1 MASVRVNVNPS
12 YVSSYGDS
20 WQGAGGWVSNNWSTM
35 NITSAFYDTDAH
47 TLTLNYDLRINRDGY
62 GSGHDGYNVAAIC
75 GWVNGT
81 VAKFYHGNDYT
92 FINTDW
98 YDQDSGH
105 RTVQTLWSGTYV
117 INNWTPGTNITLRV
131 ASLQDWGYTGARWD
145 NNNYRSD
152 SGDDPVTPTP
162 EMICDGTVTNGTA
175 LGSVKYSATAS
186 MEGQTI
192 SSYAWTIDGQTITQ
206 ADGQERTMTNITQ
219 NSNITW
225 SVTATSSGGVTA
237 SDSGTLATKH
247 QAPTLS
253 FNTWTDG
260 VRSGDTCAGTLSFN
274 RTFYSGASFGSH
286 SLVYGQTTS
295 YGTSATDPGSGTTW
309 SLSGLDANTKY
320 YYKLVETDDGLV
332 PATTTLNKNGQGE
345 WLYFTTQGNNPSV
358 TNVAVVPTSDG
369 EGADISFTAEAD
381 GPNADIESAIIKYR
395 PDGVSPT
402 PQWEQ
407 EDVTGGTGS
416 LTDLEPATTY
426 EYELVV
432 TDDNGHTTTTTGTFR
447 TASHAPRDIE
457 IIGKEIGNNSIKIG
471 WTVDCPAGDP
481 ITGITLSVN
490 GGSPITISTSS
501 TDYTISNLAS
511 DQDYYLT
518 MIITN
523 STGSGYSDAYLF
535 TTVLNAPTLT
545 TTTTA
550 PVFNQ
555 IQIVASGSINP
566 SRTLKYRFSND
577 NGTTWSAEQSSGTYT
592 FNNLTAETTYHIVTE
607 VRAVH
612 TGAYSGD
619 VYVYVSEDITTPAD
633 QAKVRLKTND
643 SWVLG
648 KAWVKVNGVWKKAKK
663 VYVKKNG
670 EWILNKNG

>member
-1 MASVRVNVNPS
+1 MAQIVINCDGNTTSFEKYGNVRITYTLAPGKITLTEIEGMRTDGYRSWNQQDTTVKVSVYRNSSEQSSNEKTIS
-12 YVSSYGDS
+12 LSGFIDFGASSSYATWGLADTS
-20 WQGAGGWVSNNWSTM
+20 WDFTDGGKVY
-35 NITSAFYDTDAH
+35 I
-47 TLTLNYDLRINRDGY
+47 
-62 GSGHDGYNVAAIC
+62 
-75 GWVNGT
+75 
-81 VAKFYHGNDYT
+81 K
-92 FINTDW
+92 
-98 YDQDSGH
+98 
-105 RTVQTLWSGTYV
+105 
-117 INNWTPGTNITLRV
+117 
-131 ASLQDWGYTGARWD
+131 
-145 NNNYRSD
+145 
-152 SGDDPVTPTP
+152 VTPIAHSDQQMYYGKTFTQTDGEGSIIVDP
-162 EMICDGTVTNGTA
+162 KMTVDGTVTNGTA

-206 ADGQERTMTNITQ
+206 ADGQERTMTGITQ
-219 NSNITW
+219 NSNISW
-225 SVTATSSGGVTA
+225 SVTATSSGGITG

-320 YYKLVETDDGLV
+320 YYKLVETDNGLV

-402 PQWEQ
+402 PQWEE
-407 EDVTGGTGS
+407 EDVTGGSGS

-426 EYELVV
+426 EYELIV
-432 TDDNGHTTTTTGTFR
+432 TDENGNSTTTTGTFR

-471 WTVDCPAGDP
+471 WTVDSPAGDP
-481 ITGITLSVN
+481 ITS
-490 GGSPITISTSS
+490 ITISINGGTPISVS
-501 TDYTISNLAS
+501 ASATEYTATNLAS
-511 DQDYYLT
+511 DQDYYFT
-518 MIITN
+518 MVISN

-550 PVFNQ
+550 PAFNQ

-577 NGTTWSAEQSSGTYT
+577 NGATWSAEQSSGTYT
-592 FNNLTAETTYHIVTE
+592 FNNLTEETTYHIATE
-607 VRAVH
+607 VRAAH

-619 VYVYVSEDITTPAD
+619 TYVYVREDITTPAD
-633 QAKVRLKTND
+633 QAKVRLKTNG
-643 SWVLG
+643 SWILG
-648 KAWVKVNGVWKKAKK
+648 KAWVKVNGTWKKAKK

-670 EWILNKNG
+670 EWVINKNG